1 MAVVHGGPG
10 APREV
15 AEVAYELS
23 SNAGVLEPL
32 QTAATIDG
40 QVQELQAIIEAN
52 ASPPL
57 TLIGFSWGAWLSCIL
72 TSYHPALVK
81 KLILVSSG
89 PIDEKYASSI
99 METRL
104 RRLNGEDKKEA
115 ASLYQ
120 ALHVAATPC
129 SNYYDGLS
137 RFGEL
142 ISRADSF
149 DLLPDKGEKIQL
161 NIDTYRAVWNEA
173 CTLRSSGRLVEIVQR
188 IKCPVVAIHGDYDPH
203 PANGIKYSFSHA
215 IKDFSFI
222 LLQKCGHYP
231 WRERNARKLFY
242 RILKAETWPVNL

>member
-10 APREV
+10 APGEV

-23 SNAGVLEPL
+23 SNAVVLEPL
-32 QTAATIDG
+32 QTAATIYG

-104 RRLNGEDKKEA
+104 RRLHGEDKKEA

-120 ALHVAATPC
+120 ALHVVATPC

-142 ISRADSF
+142 ISKANSF

-161 NIDTYRAVWNEA
+161 NIDTYRAVWDEA
-173 CTLRSSGRLVEIVQR
+173 CILRSSGRLVEIVQR

-203 PANGIKYSFSHA
+203 PANGTKYSFSHA
-215 IKDFSFI
+215 IKDFRFI